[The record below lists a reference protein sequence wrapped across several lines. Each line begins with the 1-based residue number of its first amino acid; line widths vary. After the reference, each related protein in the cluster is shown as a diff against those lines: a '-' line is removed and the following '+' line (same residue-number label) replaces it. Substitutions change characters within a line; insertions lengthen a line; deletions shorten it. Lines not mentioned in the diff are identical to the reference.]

1 MLDNSPDDP
10 KIVWPKTLWQ
20 SQKNE
25 ETKMTLAL
33 LRQRVR
39 DLNSRRRREL
49 LVTVLAAAI
58 VLALSAWGIP
68 RTASLALQ
76 VVFVVA
82 SAWALAG
89 LYFVRRGL
97 RNSEMLD
104 DSTLHTG
111 LEFYRLQIQQN
122 LAISNRILPWTLGP
136 VIVAVT
142 GILLVLAGLAQD
154 QNQPLSKIAPFCIL
168 FVLWLIAFPLV
179 RSHKRREL
187 RRELEL
193 LNSLE
198 TTK

>member
-1 MLDNSPDDP
+1 MLDNSPAN
-10 KIVWPKTLWQ
+10 PKTIWQ

-25 ETKMTLAL
+25 ETRMTLEL
-33 LRQRVR
+33 LRQRVH
-39 DLNSRRRREL
+39 DLNARRRRQL
-49 LVTVLAAAI
+49 FTTVFAAAI
-58 VLALSAWGIP
+58 VLALSAWGIT
-68 RTASLALQ
+68 RTQFFALQ
-76 VVFVVA
+76 IVFVLS

-97 RNSEMLD
+97 RNKELLD

-136 VIVAVT
+136 VNLAVVA
-142 GILLVLAGLAQD
+142 IALVLAGIAESQH
-154 QNQPLSKIAPFCIL
+154 QPLSRIAPFCIL

-187 RRELEL
+187 RKELEL

-198 TTK
+198 GAK